1 MRSPSRALLPGPRHS
16 CAPAEIAE
24 GTVRC
29 GSDQSAATA
38 PRGRSR
44 TPAGT
49 PSAATCS
56 CADSN
61 RAPSHIAC
69 GPRAMRYL
77 YAAHGRSPRS
87 ATRPH
92 PGAHAHPPG
101 IWRLRLDPREQLPA
115 RGGLRTGRARVFGAR
130 SSGRSRRTLRR
141 HGIDLLPGA
150 VHPVGHACLLHGRQR
165 PARSLETRGRQPPAH
180 RGCPALVRRRA
191 AAISPEPAPKCM
203 VPRIPFSGGAPDC
216 THPDVC
222 APKCT

>member
-1 MRSPSRALLPGPRHS
+1 M
-16 CAPAEIAE
+16 
-24 GTVRC
+24 RC

-49 PSAATCS
+49 PSSAATCS
-56 CADSN
+56 CAYSN

-77 YAAHGRSPRS
+77 YPAHGRSPRS

-130 SSGRSRRTLRR
+130 SVAMASICSQALCTQLVKPAFSLADSARHAAWRPGGGNPRLTEDVQHLSAVEPQPSG
-141 HGIDLLPGA
+141 
-150 VHPVGHACLLHGRQR
+150 
-165 PARSLETRGRQPPAH
+165 
-180 RGCPALVRRRA
+180 
-191 AAISPEPAPKCM
+191 
-203 VPRIPFSGGAPDC
+203 
-216 THPDVC
+216 
-222 APKCT
+222 